1 MYQDFYG
8 LRELPFELTPNPKY
22 LFLPPQHRE
31 ALSTLEYGLSS
42 AKPITVLI
50 GEAGTGKTTLI
61 HAALES
67 ERCRGVRCVYVNNPL
82 LTRKEFVETLSL
94 RFGLSAQAS
103 ASKAVLLDE
112 LGRVLEE
119 GRNRGEITALVIDE
133 AQGMS
138 GILLEEIRLLAN
150 HETTTRRLLPV
161 VLAGQPELGQRLN
174 EPGLRQLKQRITLR
188 CEVEPFQLR
197 ETAAYIGHRVR
208 VAGGDAGRLFTREA
222 VMLIH
227 ERAAGIPRTISV
239 LCDNSLLTG
248 FALGRQPIDAAIVRE
263 VARDFDLAG
272 PVSESHAFES
282 YASETAPAPDIV
294 TVGPA
299 GLPEVEPDQEPD
311 QEPEPEPVEADTPPV
326 PHATAG
332 HERELFFAFKHRP
345 RFSLFGRRS

>member
-1 MYQDFYG
+1 MYQDFFG

-112 LGRVLEE
+112 LGRVLED

-161 VLAGQPELGQRLN
+161 VLAGQPELGHRLN
-174 EPGLRQLKQRITLR
+174 ETSLRQLKQRITLR
-188 CEVEPFQLR
+188 CEVAPFQLR

-227 ERAAGIPRTISV
+227 ERSAGIPRTISV
-239 LCDNSLLTG
+239 MCDNALLTG
-248 FALGRQPIDAAIVRE
+248 FALGRQPIDAAIIRE
-263 VARDFDLAG
+263 VARDFDLTG
-272 PVSESHAFES
+272 PVSESNAFES
-282 YASETAPAPDIV
+282 FASENASVSEDIDAV
-294 TVGPA
+294 EPSD
-299 GLPEVEPDQEPD
+299 LPELELEPD
-311 QEPEPEPVEADTPPV
+311 QEPEPEPVGADAPSVPRETTEAD
-326 PHATAG
+326 
-332 HERELFFAFKHRP
+332 RELFFTFKGRP

>member
-1 MYQDFYG
+1 MYQDFFD

-82 LTRKEFVETLSL
+82 LTRKEFVETLAL

-103 ASKAVLLDE
+103 MSKAVLLEE
-112 LGRVLEE
+112 LAQVLQE
-119 GRNRGEITALVIDE
+119 GRDRGQITALVIDE

-161 VLAGQPELGQRLN
+161 VLAGQPELADRLN
-174 EPGLRQLKQRITLR
+174 EVGLRQLKQRITLR
-188 CEVEPFQLR
+188 CEVEPFKLR
-197 ETAAYIGHRVR
+197 ETAAYIAHRVR

-222 VMLIH
+222 VLLIH
-227 ERAAGIPRTISV
+227 ERSGGIPRTISV
-239 LCDNSLLTG
+239 ICDNALLTAFG
-248 FALGRQPIDAAIVRE
+248 LGRQLIDAAIIVE
-263 VARDFDLAG
+263 VARDFDLAAPAG
-272 PVSESHAFES
+272 SDTGAFES
-282 YASETAPAPDIV
+282 FVSEQVPAENVAPEPGEVSVPAAPDEAEV
-294 TVGPA
+294 PA
-299 GLPEVEPDQEPD
+299 VALAAVNE
-311 QEPEPEPVEADTPPV
+311 
-326 PHATAG
+326 
-332 HERELFFAFKHRP
+332 ERELFFGFNRRP
-345 RFSLFGRRS
+345 RFSLFRRRS